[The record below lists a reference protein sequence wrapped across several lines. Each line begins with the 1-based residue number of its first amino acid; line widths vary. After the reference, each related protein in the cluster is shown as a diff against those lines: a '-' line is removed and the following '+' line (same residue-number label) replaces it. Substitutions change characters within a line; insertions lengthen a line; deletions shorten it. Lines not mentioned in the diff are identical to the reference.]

1 MPKPRKPGLVL
12 TACVIGAV
20 ILTLICA
27 LIGGDLWSGE
37 GGEESVYA
45 EIETETLTTLAIAGE
60 DPAPAGHQDQNQ
72 NQDTDMEI
80 VKAPDESPETSEIPD
95 RQETIPSGAP
105 DAADLA
111 EGILPSIVSVTSGDL
126 ETAEK
131 ISHMEE
137 ESQEAQAFM
146 ETLRGSGILI
156 REDEDFLYLVT
167 DSSVVS
173 SVEDITVGFS
183 ALPGSSDDRVS
194 LAEGELLGSDEE
206 TGLSLLSVWK
216 EDLPRELREERKPA
230 VLGDSDRIRIGQK
243 VFAIGDVLGIGPS
256 ASEGIVSI
264 SKRRM
269 SAGSYIQ
276 TDAYISGE
284 NIGGALLDLSGQV
297 IGINAGSASAGT
309 LMMGFALP
317 INSAKESISR
327 MLGEVLISETEAETE
342 TEAGVLSETEK
353 EKEKEKEKE
362 TAALP
367 EAFSETEAELQTES
381 RRETEGRVQL
391 HISGQNPEGAVSETE
406 KLSPATEKALSET
419 EESERQKEAPAL
431 IETEGL
437 SAPKELPE
445 ATKTRG
451 LLGIHGAAIS
461 EEYQIVNRMPAGI
474 YVTEVDPGSGAQM
487 AGILNEDVITA
498 IDGVQVT
505 SIEELRGALDGTKAG
520 DIVSVTIIRADDH
533 EKYTVEKTVRV
544 TLQ

>member
-1 MPKPRKPGLVL
+1 
-12 TACVIGAV
+12 
-20 ILTLICA
+20 
-27 LIGGDLWSGE
+27 
-37 GGEESVYA
+37 
-45 EIETETLTTLAIAGE
+45 
-60 DPAPAGHQDQNQ
+60 
-72 NQDTDMEI
+72 
-80 VKAPDESPETSEIPD
+80 
-95 RQETIPSGAP
+95 
-105 DAADLA
+105 
-111 EGILPSIVSVTSGDL
+111 
-126 ETAEK
+126 
-131 ISHMEE
+131 
-137 ESQEAQAFM
+137 
-146 ETLRGSGILI
+146 
-156 REDEDFLYLVT
+156 
-167 DSSVVS
+167 
-173 SVEDITVGFS
+173 
-183 ALPGSSDDRVS
+183 
-194 LAEGELLGSDEE
+194 
-206 TGLSLLSVWK
+206 
-216 EDLPRELREERKPA
+216 
-230 VLGDSDRIRIGQK
+230 
-243 VFAIGDVLGIGPS
+243 
-256 ASEGIVSI
+256 
-264 SKRRM
+264 M

-276 TDAYISGE
+276 TDAFISGE

-342 TEAGVLSETEK
+342 TEAGVLSET
-353 EKEKEKEKE
+353 EKE